1 MVGDSAYPFDQAA
14 VEKNLLANDKAG
26 LKLLAEFKPRL
37 EAAADWTPEALTG
50 LIDAFAKEKGMP
62 NPGGIAQPLRVAL
75 TGTGVSPGLG
85 ETLAVLGKESSLR
98 RIDRCL
104 SDVKA

>member
-1 MVGDSAYPFDQAA
+1 
-14 VEKNLLANDKAG
+14 
-26 LKLLAEFKPRL
+26 
-37 EAAADWTPEALTG
+37 
-50 LIDAFAKEKGMP
+50 
-62 NPGGIAQPLRVAL
+62 VAL